1 VIFTAL
7 QPNMW
12 STIPDNARPRKC
24 EDTKGIVAIDAGKIV
39 AIAVFDSWTANSCMI
54 HIWIENP
61 LVLKHG
67 FAEEVFEYIFG
78 EESGREVVIGCTPA
92 NNEKALKFIKHIG
105 FEEIGRI
112 PDGFERGVDFVLT
125 TMRKE
130 SCKWLKPR
138 LRIVGGN

>member
-1 VIFTAL
+1 MIFTAL

-12 STIPDNARPRKC
+12 DSIPDSARPRRC
-24 EDTKGIVAIDAGKIV
+24 EDTKGIAAINDGKIV
-39 AIAVFDSWTANSCMI
+39 AISVFDSWTVNSCMI
-54 HIWIENP
+54 HIWIDNP

-67 FAEEVFEYIFG
+67 FAEEIFEYLFSDV
-78 EESGREVVIGCTPA
+78 SGREVVIGCTPA

-105 FEEIGRI
+105 FKEIGRI
-112 PDGFERGVDFVLT
+112 PDGYERGVDFVLT

-130 SCKWLKPR
+130 TCRWLKPR